1 MNGTEWVYQDNIT
14 LALRKMTSIPS
25 TTLVAL
31 VAHAVAYHSDPNASV
46 ETGLAPPPALDVL
59 LKAYLAVPVSPAM
72 HKQALKQGLRQV
84 EHVQKVLEVM
94 VGWLEDVGKEGL
106 GQGLK
111 WDENVEED
119 ADRFPVEGVSTERQ
133 CSRRDRY

>member
-1 MNGTEWVYQDNIT
+1 
-14 LALRKMTSIPS
+14 MTSIPS
-25 TTLVAL
+25 NALVAL
-31 VAHAVAYHSDPNASV
+31 VAHAVAYHSNSNGSS
-46 ETGLAPPPALDVL
+46 EIGLAPPPALDVL
-59 LKAYLAVPVSPAM
+59 LRAYLAVPVSPAM

-106 GQGLK
+106 GQGMK

-119 ADRFPVEGVSTERQ
+119 ADRFPVEGVSTGGE
-133 CSRRDRY
+133 C